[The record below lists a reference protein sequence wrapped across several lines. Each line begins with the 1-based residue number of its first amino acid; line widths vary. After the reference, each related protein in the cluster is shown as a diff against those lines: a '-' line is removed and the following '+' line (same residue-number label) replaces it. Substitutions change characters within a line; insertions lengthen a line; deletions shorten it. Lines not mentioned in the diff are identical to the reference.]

1 MEITKIIIYIDCY
14 TYSSV
19 IIVHSQVL
27 KTKKHFMETSKKFF
41 NIALGISLIVCSFS
55 LLIYSTKSNKATAQT
70 PATLPNGMIVAGP
83 VFVVSGMSGN
93 CFIMGY
99 NPKDGQVSVLGKIA
113 YKDMKE

>member
-1 MEITKIIIYIDCY
+1 MCSYSALITENLLDLEIK
-14 TYSSV
+14 
-19 IIVHSQVL
+19 
-27 KTKKHFMETSKKFF
+27 KTFMETSKKFF